1 MLWNILVAPTKN
13 SSFSTAAVTVILHVV
28 SQLEH
33 GGIMAF
39 YIWFSGKS
47 TLFFD
52 SFLSNFSKSNRK
64 WLHVKFPRDL
74 HAPFPLLAQ
83 QSFRN

>member
-33 GGIMAF
+33 GGI
-39 YIWFSGKS
+39 I
-47 TLFFD
+47 LFD
-52 SFLSNFSKSNRK
+52 I
-64 WLHVKFPRDL
+64 
-74 HAPFPLLAQ
+74 
-83 QSFRN
+83 